1 MVSHGKQTGKTHKRS
16 HEAESLPRDARGGCR
31 REGKVRQGIRG
42 QEAGHGRTHAF
53 RLRASGIERQAEVR
67 NDKRR
72 VEKSA

>member
-16 HEAESLPRDARGGCR
+16 HEAESLPWDARGGCC

-53 RLRASGIERQAEVR
+53 RLRASGVKE
-67 NDKRR
+67 
-72 VEKSA
+72 